1 MPHTIVKRG
10 RPPGSKDSVP
20 RRKWGSPE
28 QETSAPT
35 CQSTQIIPPL
45 SEPLCDPI
53 PLNLTENSVEDRG
66 RSEINA
72 SYSAD
77 VHHRAKPKRGRPI
90 GSKDKKPRRKPGELR
105 GPSAHFSRVLAHN
118 GSTRARAGNL
128 QGATSPECLSSAEG
142 AQLVHGMYA
151 RQWGTLNGVE
161 HLLVGKDRSELFE
174 ADPMLFSLD
183 RVLALTASL
192 SSSGGGTA
200 ADEAAQ
206 AELRQH
212 WAYYSSGIQKMCAKG
227 KRGSKGGRGP

>member
-105 GPSAHFSRVLAHN
+105 G
-118 GSTRARAGNL
+118 NL

-142 AQLVHGMYA
+142 AQLVHGMYT